1 MYRKRFLMAAALISS
16 LAMGAV
22 IAWMIADRAAILRDG
37 RAIVLKTEPVDPRD
51 LLRGRYV
58 RLNYTISNIAA
69 SLFGLD
75 EGERLERG
83 ATVYVKL
90 EEGADGYWIAAEAAA
105 TPPDGGED
113 VWIRGK
119 ARYGVWPAS
128 ETVTV
133 EYGIERFYTPETEAP
148 EIEKRMRE
156 GMVSDIIVSV
166 GGDGRAQIKALR
178 QGQNTIFTERL
189 F

>member
-37 RAIVLKTEPVDPRD
+37 KDVVLKTEPVDPRD

-58 RLNYTISNIAA
+58 RLNYTISNVAA
-69 SLFGLD
+69 PLFEL
-75 EGERLERG
+75 EAGERLERG

-90 EEGADGYWIAAEAAA
+90 EEGADGYWIVKDAAA

-113 VWIRGK
+113 IWIRGR

-128 ETVTV
+128 ETVAV
-133 EYGIERFYTPETEAP
+133 EYGIERFYTPEADAP
-148 EIEKRMRE
+148 EIEKRMRD
-156 GMVSDIIVSV
+156 GMVTDIVV
-166 GGDGRAQIKALR
+166 AVAGDGRAQIKALR
-178 QGQNTIFTERL
+178 QGPNTIFTERP

>member
-1 MYRKRFLMAAALISS
+1 MHKKPFLMVAALVSS
-16 LAMGAV
+16 LALGAV
-22 IAWMIADRAAILRDG
+22 ITWMIADRAAILRDG
-37 RAIVLKTEPVDPRD
+37 QDVVLKTEPVDPRD

-58 RLNYTISNIAA
+58 RLNYAISTIAA
-69 SLFGLD
+69 PLFNL
-75 EGERLERG
+75 EAGERLERG

-90 EEGADGYWIAAEAAA
+90 VEGADGYWAATDAAA
-105 TPPDGGED
+105 TPPEGGES

-119 ARYGVWPAS
+119 VRYGVWPAS
-128 ETVTV
+128 ETVAV

-148 EIEKRMRE
+148 EIEKEMRD
-156 GMVSDIIVSV
+156 GMVTDIVIAV
-166 GGDGRAQIKALR
+166 GDDGRAQIKALR